1 MKECNRVQTLQ
12 LDTETIEVV
21 KTTRRGSIA
30 LKVEPHRIALMV
42 PRQLSETT
50 ILSLVEKERDWLLQ
64 QIRKHQAAMPAQ
76 RLRLKD
82 GHELWLL
89 GEIIRF
95 KEDHHT
101 PVNTLSVALDGA
113 HLMAYM
119 NTARALKDP
128 QATQRKKVVQFFSEQ
143 LHTYLAPRLQLFAE
157 QIGVQPT
164 EVTIRNYKS
173 RWGSCYSDGRVQF
186 NWRLAMAPKDVVD
199 YVIQHELCH
208 LIHPNH
214 SADYWALVARHCPDY
229 AQHKQWLKANG
240 MALMAF

>member
-1 MKECNRVQTLQ
+1 MQTLQ

-30 LKVEPHRIALMV
+30 LKVEPDRIALMV
-42 PRQLSETT
+42 PKQFSEAT
-50 ILSLVEKERDWLLQ
+50 IESLIENERDWLLQ
-64 QIRKHQAAMPAQ
+64 QIRKHQAEMPK
-76 RLRLKD
+76 RLLLKN
-82 GHELWLL
+82 GHELLL
-89 GEIIRF
+89 FGEKILF

-101 PVNTLSVALDGA
+101 LVKTLSVALDGA

-119 NTARALKDP
+119 KTARALKDP

-143 LHTYLAPRLQLFAE
+143 LQTYLEPRLQMFAE

-173 RWGSCYSDGRVQF
+173 RWGSCYTDGRVQF
-186 NWRLAMAPKDVVD
+186 NWRLAMAPKGVVD

-214 SADYWALVARHCPDY
+214 SADYWALVARHCPDFET
-229 AQHKQWLKANG
+229 HKQWLKDNG
-240 MALMAF
+240 AALIAF